1 MSAEPPEISIL
12 DARLA
17 EIDRRLSSIQTGLME
32 AEGERPPPP
41 LPPPA
46 PAPPPPGPPAAAEL
60 PPRVP
65 VEAIA
70 PPAPSPPGPPVPSA
84 EPAALLTEL
93 HRLADLQE
101 QVLDQTRR
109 LLAAYEATLAR
120 RPPGEARVAAV
131 PAGAAAAP
139 VQEFS
144 VSAGPFGST
153 EALRAFERMLE
164 RIPEVRE
171 VEVRGYEGADR
182 AIVDVHLFEPKP

>member
-1 MSAEPPEISIL
+1 V
-12 DARLA
+12 
-17 EIDRRLSSIQTGLME
+17 
-32 AEGERPPPP
+32 
-41 LPPPA
+41 PPA
-46 PAPPPPGPPAAAEL
+46 PPA
-60 PPRVP
+60 
-65 VEAIA
+65 
-70 PPAPSPPGPPVPSA
+70 PSA

-101 QVLDQTRR
+101 QVLEQTRR
-109 LLAAYEATLAR
+109 LLAAYEETLAR
-120 RPPGEARVAAV
+120 LPPGQAPGAAV
-131 PAGAAAAP
+131 PPGVAPAP